1 MNVHVFG
8 ASLSEPHTSKNL
20 VQLSCIQKAM
30 RKSEQYPYL
39 VGTIV
44 HVAKESKHSLLM
56 LLICLLE
63 SFVFRRMT
71 S

>member
-1 MNVHVFG
+1 MRMIE
-8 ASLSEPHTSKNL
+8 ASLSEPHTSEKL
-20 VQLSCIQKAM
+20 VRLSRIQKTM

-44 HVAKESKHSLLM
+44 HVAKENEHSLLT